1 MLQLILSGDYLNNK
15 FILFS
20 VNISFDN
27 LSFSVFLTADQ
38 TQMAIDYDDAFEPV
52 LELKNALSD
61 AGIKYTQKIEFEIEE
76 NGSEDFLNHYNDKV
90 EEPWSE
96 LNIISLKDTNPEDPR
111 GGNIILESNSGHIFE
126 ISTETYDESTNELIK
141 NLSNILKKTGVKIGK
156 I

>member
-61 AGIKYTQKIEFEIEE
+61 AGIKYIQKIEFEIEE
-76 NGSEDFLNHYNDKV
+76 SGSEDFLNHYNDKV

-96 LNIISLKDTNPEDPR
+96 LNIISLKDNNPEDPN

-126 ISTETYDESTNELIK
+126 ISTETYDESTYELIK
-141 NLSNILKKTGVKIGK
+141 TLSSTLKKTGVKIVG